1 MHSNLCH
8 SPAGS
13 QSFCNNI
20 GWQSQSSGKQEKHSE
35 ELKTSS
41 THSGFICANL
51 STFNRH
57 AWGEKCHHFLF
68 HLFLFFP
75 LFIYFFSILSALL
88 REVFLT
94 MGKNKQQTMWDANRE
109 GGGGSD
115 EPFSQPTWA
124 QYFVQC
130 NTFCRN
136 SWKEFTSFFHASFLK
151 VLTRSGIAIDEGN
164 SAYHVT
170 ELGQWAH
177 GDHDLP
183 RSKVSR
189 AAAAEEQRFLPHGLT
204 HVLRL
209 CVGTRQVCPCEGEGC
224 LRRVQERSCCTRGS
238 LV

>member
-109 GGGGSD
+109 GGGGVMNHFLNQPEHSILFSVIHFVETVGKSWCRHVILSCLLSKSSD
-115 EPFSQPTWA
+115 
-124 QYFVQC
+124 
-130 NTFCRN
+130 
-136 SWKEFTSFFHASFLK
+136 
-151 VLTRSGIAIDEGN
+151 
-164 SAYHVT
+164 
-170 ELGQWAH
+170 
-177 GDHDLP
+177 
-183 RSKVSR
+183 
-189 AAAAEEQRFLPHGLT
+189 
-204 HVLRL
+204 
-209 CVGTRQVCPCEGEGC
+209 
-224 LRRVQERSCCTRGS
+224 
-238 LV
+238 

>member
-75 LFIYFFSILSALL
+75 LFIYFFPFYRHCWEKSSLQWEKINNKPCEMQIGKGGEGVMNHFLNQPEHSILFSVIHFVETVGKSWCRHVILSCLL
-88 REVFLT
+88 S
-94 MGKNKQQTMWDANRE
+94 KS
-109 GGGGSD
+109 SD
-115 EPFSQPTWA
+115 
-124 QYFVQC
+124 
-130 NTFCRN
+130 
-136 SWKEFTSFFHASFLK
+136 
-151 VLTRSGIAIDEGN
+151 
-164 SAYHVT
+164 
-170 ELGQWAH
+170 
-177 GDHDLP
+177 
-183 RSKVSR
+183 
-189 AAAAEEQRFLPHGLT
+189 
-204 HVLRL
+204 
-209 CVGTRQVCPCEGEGC
+209 
-224 LRRVQERSCCTRGS
+224 
-238 LV
+238 